1 MPAASIING
10 DDEAHFCVHQTAGGF
25 EMSQPRTVAVVVG
38 SLRKDS
44 VSRKVAK
51 ALEALA
57 PKSLK
62 FQFVEIGQLPHFDQ
76 DLESDPPAEWVAFR
90 NQVGAAD
97 AVLFVTPE
105 YNRSVPGVLKNAIDV
120 GSRPYGS
127 SVWDGKPGAV
137 ISVSPG
143 AIGGFGANHHL
154 RQSLVFLNVPQ
165 LSQEA
170 YVGNAF
176 ALFDDNGEL
185 VNEATTEFLRA
196 YGQAF
201 ASWIALIKGDAA
213 ERRAA

>member
-1 MPAASIING
+1 
-10 DDEAHFCVHQTAGGF
+10 
-25 EMSQPRTVAVVVG
+25 MSQPRTVAVIVG

-44 VSRKVAK
+44 VTRKIAR
-51 ALEALA
+51 ALEALT
-57 PKSLK
+57 PDLK
-62 FQFVEIGQLPHFDQ
+62 FVELEIGALQHFNQ
-76 DLESDPPAEWVAFR
+76 DLEATPTAEWTAFR
-90 NQVGAAD
+90 NQIKAAD

-120 GSRPYGS
+120 GSRPYGA
-127 SVWDGKPGAV
+127 SVFNGKPGAV

-154 RQSLVFLNVPQ
+154 RQSLAFLNVPL

-176 ALFDDNGEL
+176 ALFDDSGEL
-185 VNEATTEFLRA
+185 VNDATAEFLRS

-201 ASWIALIKGDAA
+201 AEWIERIAGEAA
-213 ERRAA
+213 QQKAA